1 MIDVSPAVMYNHF
14 NDHCKRGVYMEQI
27 EFDKLQEFRRAMT
40 YYHCAIMEME
50 TKFKV
55 LDREFSLAHD
65 RNPIADIRTRLK
77 SPQSIIEKMEKLNLP
92 LSIESMMENLS
103 DVAGVRVICSF
114 PEDVYLLADALLRQD
129 DVKLLARKDYIANPK
144 PNGYRSL
151 HLIVELPIF
160 FSRETVPMKVEIQL
174 RTIAMDSW
182 ASLEHQLRYK
192 KDFEFTEHMANELQI
207 CANLSAEL
215 DARMDALR
223 NLVQENSKADD

>member
-1 MIDVSPAVMYNHF
+1 
-14 NDHCKRGVYMEQI
+14 MEKI
-27 EFDKLQEFRRAMT
+27 EFHRLEEFRRSMT

-77 SPQSIIEKMEKLNLP
+77 SPQSIIEKMKKLNLP

-174 RTIAMDSW
+174 RTIAMDFW
-182 ASLEHQLRYK
+182 ASLEHQLKYK
-192 KDFEFTEHMANELQI
+192 KGLD
-207 CANLSAEL
+207 SDAEL
-215 DARMDALR
+215 TEELKRCADASAALDLRMQQIRQALDSTR
-223 NLVQENSKADD
+223 P